1 MKELPAD
8 GFRETVAALIARIE
22 TEGGRVR

>member
-1 MKELPAD
+1 MKELPAE

-22 TEGGRVR
+22 REGGRDR